1 MREERRT
8 KRTKHLLWRWRSNPL
23 RRHDDIVEAWTVLAV
38 WTVIALGGT
47 IVGVLT
53 SEAAD
58 DSFTQ
63 QRSERHAV
71 EAVLVES
78 TPDAALTGRGTMSD
92 QVLATVRWTAS
103 NGSARTGQALVHMGQ
118 EAGSKVVVWLDDTGQ
133 LTREPQSA
141 ADAAVEAAVL
151 GTGAAVA
158 FGGMAYGT
166 GRVVRWRLDQRRYDQ
181 WGREWEQT
189 GPQWRRKTT

>member
-53 SEAAD
+53 SEVAD

-103 NGSARTGQALVHMGQ
+103 NGSGRTGQALVHMGQ

-141 ADAAVEAAVL
+141 ASTAASAAWPTAPDASCGGGSTSG
-151 GTGAAVA
+151 GTTSGAGSGSRPDRSGAA
-158 FGGMAYGT
+158 
-166 GRVVRWRLDQRRYDQ
+166 RPHDLS
-181 WGREWEQT
+181 
-189 GPQWRRKTT
+189 